1 MEEKGVTMPNLEV
14 AALLVTLVGVC
25 VWTDDSSKII
35 SDRYAVYWNKS
46 NPR

>member
-1 MEEKGVTMPNLEV
+1 MVHLEV
-14 AALLVTLVGVC
+14 AVLLVALVGVC
-25 VWTDDSSKII
+25 VWTDDAGKVI